1 MVINDITIKSD
12 EISNLTRV
20 LDEPIS
26 NLINDLSKINEQ
38 MRVFSSLILLY
49 QKIHKGIEIV
59 SKVIQNEINDFLYF
73 LCCLNYSRNI
83 SMKCIKG
90 LDIEKKLNEKITII
104 NIEIKNNKD
113 VKFLWS
119 KYIKVKEEFSSILPN
134 EINKCKTEMYII
146 ENV

>member
-49 QKIHKGIEIV
+49 
-59 SKVIQNEINDFLYF
+59 
-73 LCCLNYSRNI
+73 
-83 SMKCIKG
+83 
-90 LDIEKKLNEKITII
+90 
-104 NIEIKNNKD
+104 
-113 VKFLWS
+113 
-119 KYIKVKEEFSSILPN
+119 
-134 EINKCKTEMYII
+134 
-146 ENV
+146 